1 MNQMINSI
9 TDTIQMYSIEM
20 KSPYNDG
27 WTSFAQKQKLLQISW
42 AVERAL
48 QNAPTYVGE
57 NEWLE
62 ENMPQWKKEQL
73 ASIE

>member
-1 MNQMINSI
+1 MTNI

-27 WTSFAQKQKLLQISW
+27 WNSFAQKQKLLKISW
-42 AVERAL
+42 AVEKAL
-48 QNAPTYVGE
+48 QNAPTFVGE
-57 NEWLE
+57 DEWLA

-73 ASIE
+73 ASVE